1 MEPDPEGGV
10 SSPSPAPNP
19 SHQPFL
25 RAAKSTAFKREERRK
40 HKERKRE
47 RKRQNLLELALEQWE
62 PLGAPPR
69 PAAIS
74 PSGVPPED
82 KPWPC
87 DPPPEADPSAAW
99 SWGSPSADCGWGTPA
114 EPATQPA
121 ATTCPQAAAVRASR
135 AFFGH
140 HVDIDDDGG
149 GEEDGDEE
157 EGDDVTRFFEDL
169 LGKDAGLR
177 GFYEAERETGRF
189 LCLVCEG
196 IGVRAGKRFLGCA
209 ALVQHAGTVARTKR
223 RLAHRAFADAVGHL
237 LGWGAGRTTPFPANS
252 GNDGASDQAGH
263 LDASENVEMEVAD
276 LAEMEVA

>member
-1 MEPDPEGGV
+1 MEPDPARGV
-10 SSPSPAPNP
+10 SPSPAPNP

-40 HKERKRE
+40 HKEQKRE
-47 RKRQNLLELALEQWE
+47 RKRQELLAVALEQWE

-74 PSGVPPED
+74 PSGVPPDD

-99 SWGSPSADCGWGTPA
+99 SWGPPSEHTADRSWGLPA
-114 EPATQPA
+114 ESATQPPPPPVA
-121 ATTCPQAAAVRASR
+121 ATCPEAAAVRAAR
-135 AFFGH
+135 AFFGEH
-140 HVDIDDDGG
+140 IDNNDDDGD
-149 GEEDGDEE
+149 EDGEEE
-157 EGDDVTRFFEDL
+157 EGSDVTRFFEDL
-169 LGKDAGLR
+169 LEKDAGLR

-196 IGVRAGKRFLGCA
+196 IGARAGKRFPGCA

-223 RLAHRAFADAVGHL
+223 RLAHRAFADAVGRL
-237 LGWGAGRTTPFPANS
+237 LGWGAGRTTPFPV
-252 GNDGASDQAGH
+252 
-263 LDASENVEMEVAD
+263 NVYC
-276 LAEMEVA
+276 LTLSKCCLLTLPLL